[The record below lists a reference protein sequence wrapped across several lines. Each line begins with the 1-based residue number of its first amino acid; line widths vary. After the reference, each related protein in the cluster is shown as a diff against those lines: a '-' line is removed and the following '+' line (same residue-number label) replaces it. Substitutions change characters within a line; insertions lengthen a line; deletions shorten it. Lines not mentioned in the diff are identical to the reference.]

1 MRSLYLILA
10 TTLLLGLAFAM
21 PAEARGN
28 HSRIWV
34 SIGDVSFSSG
44 VPHHRHQHYPLHV
57 VHGNYG
63 PRYFYYA
70 PPPPPPPRRHR
81 QRHNYAY
88 DYGYGP
94 APVMYY
100 DYSYQQRP
108 APRPSRPGYSR
119 HRPGY

>member
-1 MRSLYLILA
+1 MRTLFLILA

-21 PAEARGN
+21 PVEAHSN
-28 HSRIWV
+28 YSRIWV
-34 SIGDVSFSSG
+34 SIGDVSFSAG
-44 VPHHRHQHYPLHV
+44 APYHRHQHYPLHV

-70 PPPPPPPRRHR
+70 PPPPPPPQHHRKRRNHV
-81 QRHNYAY
+81 
-88 DYGYGP
+88 YGYGP
-94 APVMYY
+94 APVVYY

-108 APRPSRPGYSR
+108 APRPLRPGYHR